1 MGYQPPFWSVLSP
14 VWACWSHPPK
24 TIVST
29 CRKIWCLSTCKKS
42 TWSLFSFLRNYTLK
56 NPANWLAKSILVHNL
71 RARISPDK
79 GLWWKINNNVIF
91 HFRLFP
97 EKTVDKFFSKMQKAP
112 FWLILPIS
120 GQNRI
125 CLKILFLIFFVNSD
139 YESLCQV

>member
-79 GLWWKINNNVIF
+79 GFVVKQITMWFFILDYFQKKLSTNFFKKCKKHHFGSSCPFLNKIGF
-91 HFRLFP
+91 AS
-97 EKTVDKFFSKMQKAP
+97 KFCS
-112 FWLILPIS
+112 
-120 GQNRI
+120 
-125 CLKILFLIFFVNSD
+125 
-139 YESLCQV
+139 